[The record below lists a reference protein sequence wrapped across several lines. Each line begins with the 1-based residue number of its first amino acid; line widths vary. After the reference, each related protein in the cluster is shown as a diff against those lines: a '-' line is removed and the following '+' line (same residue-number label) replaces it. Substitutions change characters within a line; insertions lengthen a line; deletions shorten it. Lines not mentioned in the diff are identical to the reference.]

1 MNPTFYLLVL
11 STVGLWTAS
20 HVHCSYDP
28 EPVSSDIIQQPDLN
42 NTIITNIQT
51 QSAPFSLKTTT
62 PDSFPV
68 AFTQRTARREVRAQ
82 GTVVREKAREEEGF
96 SQSSSPLTPLVPSPL
111 TPQPRASHFASCC
124 TLYEDDRGQIFLFK
138 HFL

>member
-28 EPVSSDIIQQPDLN
+28 EPVSSDIIQQPDLA
-42 NTIITNIQT
+42 NTIVTNIQT

-96 SQSSSPLTPLVPSPL
+96 FPVVFSSYPFSTISAYSPTSCFSLRVVLHPL
-111 TPQPRASHFASCC
+111 
-124 TLYEDDRGQIFLFK
+124 
-138 HFL
+138 